1 MLVGHLPELLIVL
14 TLALVVFGPKRL
26 PEIGSSLGKGI
37 RDFRQSLSQLD
48 AEGPQH
54 PAPIPVEQHPIALS
68 ESRSASNHKAS

>member
-1 MLVGHLPELLIVL
+1 MLTGHLPELLIVL

-48 AEGPQH
+48 TQAPEPVASVPAEQD
-54 PAPIPVEQHPIALS
+54 PIPLTEPRPIS
-68 ESRSASNHKAS
+68 DRAS